1 MDKRNFIKTLGALSV
16 SSLVSA
22 SELSK
27 IKSVSHNLPKTRS
40 DEELWATIR
49 SHYTLKDD
57 YINLESGYY
66 SIIPNP
72 VLEHFIKHVRHVNIE
87 GSYYMRN
94 DLKKNKDRVI
104 SELADL
110 VGSTSDQIAITRNT
124 TESLDLVIS
133 GFQWEKGDEAI
144 YAKQDYGSM
153 KEMFEQISSR
163 YGVKNKIVS
172 VPNHPKNDEEIV
184 SIYENQITDK
194 TKLIMVCHMINITGQ
209 ILPIKKICEMAHSYG
224 VEVMVDGAHCV
235 GHFDFSI
242 DEFNCDYYGS
252 SLHKWLAT
260 PLGAG
265 LLYVNRNNTHKI
277 WPLLANGNTNKN
289 DIKRLNHIGT
299 HPVHT
304 DLAISN
310 SIDYTNWIGMKK
322 KEKRMRYLQRYWS
335 DKLRSIENVIV
346 NTPEDLNRSC
356 GIGNVG
362 LSNMSPSAM
371 SKVLFEKYKIFTV
384 AIDYANVKG
393 CRISPNIFTTTNELD
408 QFIIAVQGNGKF
420 VIYDLIIINSSA

>member
-1 MDKRNFIKTLGALSV
+1 MDKRRFIKSLGALSF
-16 SSLVSA
+16 SPLISA
-22 SELSK
+22 SEFSDFKPISK
-27 IKSVSHNLPKTRS
+27 NLPFINNE
-40 DEELWATIR
+40 DELWKTVR
-49 SHYTLKDD
+49 SHYTLKDE

-66 SIIPNP
+66 NIIPNP
-72 VLEHFIKHVRHVNIE
+72 ILDHLINHVKHVNIE
-87 GSYYMRN
+87 GSYYMRK
-94 DLKKNKDRVI
+94 DLNKNKDRVTN
-104 SELADL
+104 ELANL
-110 VGSTSDQIAITRNT
+110 VGSTPDQIAITRNA

-133 GFQWEKGDEAI
+133 GFPWKKGDEAI
-144 YAKQDYGSM
+144 YAKQDYGTM
-153 KEMFEQISSR
+153 KEMFEQISDR
-163 YGVKNKIVS
+163 YGVVNKIIS
-172 VPNHPKNDEEIV
+172 VPNHPKNDQEIV
-184 SIYENQITDK
+184 SLYESQITSK

-242 DEFNCDYYGS
+242 DDFNCDYYGS

-265 LLYVNRNNTHKI
+265 LLYVNKNKTHRI
-277 WPLLANGNTNKN
+277 WPLLANGNTDKS

-310 SIDYTNWIGMKK
+310 SIDYIKWIGMER
-322 KEKRMRYLQRYWS
+322 KENRMRFLQRYWS
-335 DKLRSIENVIV
+335 DQLRNLKNVVV
-346 NTPEDLNRSC
+346 NTPIDMQRSC

-362 LSNMSPSAM
+362 LTNMSPSKM
-371 SKVLFEKYKIFTV
+371 EKLLFDKYNIFTV

-393 CRISPNIFTTTNELD
+393 CRISPNIFTTTEELD
-408 QFIIAVQGNGKF
+408 TFVEAVKEMSL
-420 VIYDLIIINSSA
+420 V

>member
-16 SSLVSA
+16 SSVVSP
-22 SELSK
+22 SELTK
-27 IKSVSHNLPKTRS
+27 IKSISYSLPKIKS
-40 DEELWATIR
+40 DEELWSTVR

-72 VLEHFIKHVRHVNIE
+72 VLEHFIKHVKYVNIE

-94 DLKKNKDRVI
+94 DLNKNKDRVI
-104 SELADL
+104 SELAKL
-110 VGSTSDQIAITRNT
+110 VGSTSDQIGITRNA

-133 GFQWEKGDEAI
+133 GYQWERGDEAI
-144 YAKQDYGSM
+144 YAKQDYGTM
-153 KEMFEQISSR
+153 KEMFEQISLR
-163 YGVKNKIVS
+163 YGVKTKIVS
-172 VPNHPKNDEEIV
+172 IPNHPKSDEEII
-184 SIYENQITDK
+184 SIYESQITDK
-194 TKLIMVCHMINITGQ
+194 TKLIMICHMINITGQ
-209 ILPIKKICEMAHSYG
+209 ILPVKKICEMAHSYG

-265 LLYVNRNNTHKI
+265 LLYINKNNTHKI
-277 WPLLANGNTNKN
+277 WPLLANGNTNKK

-335 DKLRSIENVIV
+335 DKLRIIENIII
-346 NTPEDLNRSC
+346 NTPEDINRSC

-362 LSNMSPSAM
+362 LTNMSPSQM

-408 QFIIAVQGNGKF
+408 QFVSAVKEMANT
-420 VIYDLIIINSSA
+420 

>member
-22 SELSK
+22 SELTK
-27 IKSVSHNLPKTRS
+27 IKSVSLSLPNTKS
-40 DEELWATIR
+40 DEELWTTVR

-72 VLEHFIKHVRHVNIE
+72 VLEHFIKHVKHVNIE

-94 DLKKNKDRVI
+94 DLNKNKDRVI
-104 SELADL
+104 TELAKL
-110 VGSTSDQIAITRNT
+110 VGSTSNQIGITRNA

-133 GFQWEKGDEAI
+133 GFQWERGDEAI
-144 YAKQDYGSM
+144 YAKQDYGTM

-163 YGVKNKIVS
+163 YGVKTKIVS

-184 SIYENQITDK
+184 SIYESQITDN
-194 TKLIMVCHMINITGQ
+194 TKLIMICHMINITGQ
-209 ILPIKKICEMAHSYG
+209 ILPVKKICEMAHSYG

-265 LLYVNRNNTHKI
+265 LLYVNKKNTHKI
-277 WPLLANGNTNKN
+277 WPLLANGNTNKK

-335 DKLRSIENVIV
+335 DKLRTIENVIV

-362 LSNMSPSAM
+362 LSNMSPSQM
-371 SKVLFEKYKIFTV
+371 SNVLFEKYKIFTV

-408 QFIIAVQGNGKF
+408 QFISAVKEMANT
-420 VIYDLIIINSSA
+420 

>member
-22 SELSK
+22 SELTK
-27 IKSVSHNLPKTRS
+27 IKSVSHSLPKTRS

-104 SELADL
+104 SELANL

-184 SIYENQITDK
+184 SIYESQITDK

-408 QFIIAVQGNGKF
+408 QFIIAVQEMA
-420 VIYDLIIINSSA
+420 NS

>member
-22 SELSK
+22 SELTK
-27 IKSVSHNLPKTRS
+27 IKSVSHSLPKTRS
-40 DEELWATIR
+40 DQELWATIR

-184 SIYENQITDK
+184 SIYESQITDK

-393 CRISPNIFTTTNELD
+393 CRISPNIFTTTYELD
-408 QFIIAVQGNGKF
+408 QFVIAVQEMA
-420 VIYDLIIINSSA
+420 NS

>member
-1 MDKRNFIKTLGALSV
+1 MDKRRFIKSLGALSF
-16 SSLVSA
+16 SPLIFA
-22 SELSK
+22 NELTDFKPISK
-27 IKSVSHNLPKTRS
+27 TLPFVNNEDKLWKTV
-40 DEELWATIR
+40 R
-49 SHYTLKDD
+49 SHYTLKEE

-66 SIIPNP
+66 NIIPNP
-72 VLEHFIKHVRHVNIE
+72 ILEHFINHVKHVNIE
-87 GSYYMRN
+87 GSFYMRK
-94 DLKKNKDRVI
+94 DLNKNKDRVTN
-104 SELADL
+104 ELANL
-110 VGSTSDQIAITRNT
+110 VGSSPDQIAITRNA

-133 GFQWEKGDEAI
+133 GFPWKKGDEAI
-144 YAKQDYGSM
+144 YAKQDYGTM
-153 KEMFEQISSR
+153 KEMFEQISNR
-163 YGVKNKIVS
+163 YEVVNKVIS

-184 SIYENQITDK
+184 SLYESQITSK

-209 ILPIKKICEMAHSYG
+209 ILPIKKICEMAHNYG

-242 DEFNCDYYGS
+242 DDFNCDYYGS

-265 LLYVNRNNTHKI
+265 LLYVNKNKTHKI
-277 WPLLANGNTNKN
+277 WPLLANGNTNKS

-310 SIDYTNWIGMKK
+310 SIDYLKWIGMER
-322 KEKRMRYLQRYWS
+322 KEKRMRFLQRYWS
-335 DKLRSIENVIV
+335 DKLRNVKNVIV
-346 NTPEDLNRSC
+346 NTPLDINRSC

-362 LSNMSPSAM
+362 LTNISPSKM
-371 SKVLFEKYKIFTV
+371 EDLLFQKYKIFTV

-393 CRISPNIFTTTNELD
+393 CRISPNIFTTTKELD
-408 QFIIAVQGNGKF
+408 IFVEAVKELSL
-420 VIYDLIIINSSA
+420 V

>member
-1 MDKRNFIKTLGALSV
+1 MDKRRFIKSLGALSF
-16 SSLVSA
+16 SPLIFA
-22 SELSK
+22 NELTDFKPISK
-27 IKSVSHNLPKTRS
+27 TLQFINNEDKLWKTV
-40 DEELWATIR
+40 R
-49 SHYTLKDD
+49 SHYTLKEE

-66 SIIPNP
+66 NIIPNP
-72 VLEHFIKHVRHVNIE
+72 ILEHFINHVKHVNIE
-87 GSYYMRN
+87 GSFYMRK
-94 DLKKNKDRVI
+94 DLYKNKDRVTN
-104 SELADL
+104 ELANL
-110 VGSTSDQIAITRNT
+110 VGSSPDQIAITRNA

-133 GFQWEKGDEAI
+133 GFPWKKGDEAI
-144 YAKQDYGSM
+144 YAKQDYGTM
-153 KEMFEQISSR
+153 KEMFEQISNR
-163 YGVKNKIVS
+163 YGVVNKVIS

-184 SIYENQITDK
+184 SLYESQITSK

-209 ILPIKKICEMAHSYG
+209 ILPIKKICEMAHNYG

-242 DEFNCDYYGS
+242 DDFNCDYYGS

-265 LLYVNRNNTHKI
+265 LLYVNKNKTHKI
-277 WPLLANGNTNKN
+277 WPLLANGNTNKS

-310 SIDYTNWIGMKK
+310 SIDYLKWIGMER
-322 KEKRMRYLQRYWS
+322 KEKRMRFLQRYWS
-335 DKLRSIENVIV
+335 DKLRNVKNVIV
-346 NTPEDLNRSC
+346 NTPLDINRSC

-362 LSNMSPSAM
+362 LTNISPSKM
-371 SKVLFEKYKIFTV
+371 EDLLFQKYKIFTV

-393 CRISPNIFTTTNELD
+393 CRISPNIFTTTKELD
-408 QFIIAVQGNGKF
+408 IFVEAVKELSL
-420 VIYDLIIINSSA
+420 V

>member
-94 DLKKNKDRVI
+94 DLKTNKDRVI

-184 SIYENQITDK
+184 SIYESQITDK

-393 CRISPNIFTTTNELD
+393 CRISPNIFTTTYELD
-408 QFIIAVQGNGKF
+408 QFVIAVKEMA
-420 VIYDLIIINSSA
+420 NS

>member
-1 MDKRNFIKTLGALSV
+1 MDKRRFIKSLGALSF
-16 SSLVSA
+16 SPLISA
-22 SELSK
+22 SELSDFK
-27 IKSVSHNLPKTRS
+27 PISKNLPVINNE
-40 DEELWATIR
+40 DELWKTVR
-49 SHYTLKDD
+49 SHYTLKDE

-66 SIIPNP
+66 NIIPDP
-72 VLEHFIKHVRHVNIE
+72 ILDHFINHVKHVNIE
-87 GSYYMRN
+87 GSYYMRKALN
-94 DLKKNKDRVI
+94 KNKDRVT
-104 SELADL
+104 SELANL
-110 VGSTSDQIAITRNT
+110 VGSSPDQIAITRNA

-133 GFQWEKGDEAI
+133 GFPWKKGDEAI
-144 YAKQDYGSM
+144 YAKQDYGTM
-153 KEMFEQISSR
+153 KEMFEQISDR
-163 YGVKNKIVS
+163 YGVVNKIIS

-184 SIYENQITDK
+184 SLYESQITSK

-242 DEFNCDYYGS
+242 DDFNCDYYGS

-265 LLYVNRNNTHKI
+265 LLYVNKNKTHRI
-277 WPLLANGNTNKN
+277 WPLLANGNTDKT

-310 SIDYTNWIGMKK
+310 SIDYIKWIGMER
-322 KEKRMRYLQRYWS
+322 KENRMRFLQRYWS
-335 DKLRSIENVIV
+335 DQLRNIKNVVV
-346 NTPEDLNRSC
+346 NTPIDMQRSC

-362 LSNMSPSAM
+362 LTNMSPSKM
-371 SKVLFEKYKIFTV
+371 ENILFDKYNIFTV

-393 CRISPNIFTTTNELD
+393 CRISPNIFTTTEELD
-408 QFIIAVQGNGKF
+408 IFVKAVKEMSL
-420 VIYDLIIINSSA
+420 V

>member
-1 MDKRNFIKTLGALSV
+1 MDKRRFIKSLGALSF
-16 SSLVSA
+16 SPLISA
-22 SELSK
+22 SELTDFKPISK
-27 IKSVSHNLPKTRS
+27 NLPVINNE
-40 DEELWATIR
+40 DELWKTVR
-49 SHYTLKDD
+49 SHYTLKDE

-66 SIIPNP
+66 NIIPDP
-72 VLEHFIKHVRHVNIE
+72 ILDHFINHVRHVNIE
-87 GSYYMRN
+87 GSYYMRKALN
-94 DLKKNKDRVI
+94 KNKDRVT
-104 SELADL
+104 SELANL
-110 VGSTSDQIAITRNT
+110 VGSTPDQIAITRNA

-133 GFQWEKGDEAI
+133 GFPWKKGDEAI
-144 YAKQDYGSM
+144 YAKQDYGTM
-153 KEMFEQISSR
+153 KEMFEQISDR
-163 YGVKNKIVS
+163 YGVVNKIIS

-184 SIYENQITDK
+184 SLYESQITSK

-235 GHFDFSI
+235 GHFDFAI
-242 DEFNCDYYGS
+242 DDFNCDYYGS

-265 LLYVNRNNTHKI
+265 LLYVNKNKTHRI
-277 WPLLANGNTNKN
+277 WPLLANGNTDKS

-310 SIDYTNWIGMKK
+310 SIDYIKWIGMER
-322 KEKRMRYLQRYWS
+322 KENRMRFLQRYWS
-335 DKLRSIENVIV
+335 DQLRNIKNVVV
-346 NTPEDLNRSC
+346 NTPIDMQRSC

-362 LSNMSPSAM
+362 LTNMSPSKM
-371 SKVLFEKYKIFTV
+371 ENILFDNYNIFTV

-393 CRISPNIFTTTNELD
+393 CRISPNIFTTTEELD
-408 QFIIAVQGNGKF
+408 IFVKAVKEMSL
-420 VIYDLIIINSSA
+420 V

>member
-1 MDKRNFIKTLGALSV
+1 MDKRRFIKTLGALSF
-16 SSLVSA
+16 SPLISA
-22 SELSK
+22 TELSAYRPISK
-27 IKSVSHNLPKTRS
+27 TLPVINNE
-40 DEELWATIR
+40 DELWKTVR
-49 SHYTLKDD
+49 SHFTLKEE

-66 SIIPNP
+66 NIIPNP
-72 VLEHFIKHVRHVNIE
+72 VLEHFINHVKHVNIE
-87 GSYYMRN
+87 GSFYMRN
-94 DLKKNKDRVI
+94 DLNKNKDRVT
-104 SELADL
+104 SELATI
-110 VGSTSDQIAITRNT
+110 VGSTPDQIAITRNA

-133 GFQWEKGDEAI
+133 GFPWEKGDEAI
-144 YAKQDYGSM
+144 YAKQDYGTM

-163 YGVKNKIVS
+163 YGVINKIIS

-184 SIYENQITDK
+184 SLYESQISSK

-242 DEFNCDYYGS
+242 DDFNCDYYGS

-265 LLYVNRNNTHKI
+265 LLYVNKNKTHRI
-277 WPLLANGNTNKN
+277 WPLLANGNNNKS

-310 SIDYTNWIGMKK
+310 SIDYLKWIGMGR
-322 KEKRMRYLQRYWS
+322 KEKRMRFLQRYWS
-335 DKLRSIENVIV
+335 DKLRNVKNVIV
-346 NTPEDLNRSC
+346 NTPQDIDRSC

-362 LSNMSPSAM
+362 LTNMSPSKM
-371 SKVLFEKYKIFTV
+371 ENLLFEKYKIFTV

-393 CRISPNIFTTTNELD
+393 CRISPNIFTTKKELD
-408 QFIIAVQGNGKF
+408 SFVEAVK
-420 VIYDLIIINSSA
+420 DLSLV

>member
-16 SSLVSA
+16 SSLVSP
-22 SELSK
+22 SELTK
-27 IKSVSHNLPKTRS
+27 IKSISYSLPKIKS
-40 DEELWATIR
+40 DEELWSTVR
-49 SHYTLKDD
+49 SHYTLKDN

-72 VLEHFIKHVRHVNIE
+72 VLEHFIKHVKYVNIE

-94 DLKKNKDRVI
+94 DLNKNKDRVI
-104 SELADL
+104 SELAKL
-110 VGSTSDQIAITRNT
+110 VGSTSDQIGITRNA

-133 GFQWEKGDEAI
+133 GYQWERGDEAI
-144 YAKQDYGSM
+144 YAKQDYGTM
-153 KEMFEQISSR
+153 KEMFEQISLR
-163 YGVKNKIVS
+163 YGVKTKIVS
-172 VPNHPKNDEEIV
+172 IPNHPKSDEEII
-184 SIYENQITDK
+184 SIYESQITDK
-194 TKLIMVCHMINITGQ
+194 TKLIMMCHMINITGQ
-209 ILPIKKICEMAHSYG
+209 ILPVKKICEMAHSYG
-224 VEVMVDGAHCV
+224 VEVMVDGAHSV

-265 LLYVNRNNTHKI
+265 LLYINKNNTHKI
-277 WPLLANGNTNKN
+277 WPLLANGNTNKK

-335 DKLRSIENVIV
+335 DKLRIIENIII
-346 NTPEDLNRSC
+346 NTPEDINRSC

-362 LSNMSPSAM
+362 LTNMSPSQM

-408 QFIIAVQGNGKF
+408 QFVSAVKEMANT
-420 VIYDLIIINSSA
+420 

>member
-16 SSLVSA
+16 SSLVPA
-22 SELSK
+22 SELTK
-27 IKSVSHNLPKTRS
+27 IKSVSYSLPNTKS
-40 DEELWATIR
+40 DEELWSTVR

-72 VLEHFIKHVRHVNIE
+72 VLEHFIKHVKHVNIE

-94 DLKKNKDRVI
+94 DLNKNKDRVI
-104 SELADL
+104 TELAKL
-110 VGSTSDQIAITRNT
+110 VGSTSDQIGITRNA

-133 GFQWEKGDEAI
+133 GFQWERGDEAI
-144 YAKQDYGSM
+144 YAKQDYGTM

-163 YGVKNKIVS
+163 YGVKTKIVS

-184 SIYENQITDK
+184 SIYESQITDK
-194 TKLIMVCHMINITGQ
+194 TKLIMICHMINITGQ
-209 ILPIKKICEMAHSYG
+209 ILPVKKICEMAHSYG

-265 LLYVNRNNTHKI
+265 LLYVNKNNTHKI
-277 WPLLANGNTNKN
+277 WPLLANGNTNKK

-335 DKLRSIENVIV
+335 DKLRTVKNVIV

-362 LSNMSPSAM
+362 LSNMSPSQM
-371 SKVLFEKYKIFTV
+371 SNILFEKYKIFTV

-408 QFIIAVQGNGKF
+408 EFISAVKEMANT
-420 VIYDLIIINSSA
+420 

>member
-1 MDKRNFIKTLGALSV
+1 MDKRRFIKSLGALSF
-16 SSLVSA
+16 SPLISA
-22 SELSK
+22 SELSDFK
-27 IKSVSHNLPKTRS
+27 PISKNLPVINNE
-40 DEELWATIR
+40 DELWKTVR
-49 SHYTLKDD
+49 SHYTLKDE

-66 SIIPNP
+66 NIIPDP
-72 VLEHFIKHVRHVNIE
+72 ILEHFINHVRHVNIE
-87 GSYYMRN
+87 GSYYMRKALN
-94 DLKKNKDRVI
+94 KNKDRVT
-104 SELADL
+104 SELANL
-110 VGSTSDQIAITRNT
+110 VGSTPDQIAITRNA

-133 GFQWEKGDEAI
+133 GFPWKKGDEAI
-144 YAKQDYGSM
+144 YAKQDYGTM
-153 KEMFEQISSR
+153 KEMFEQISDR
-163 YGVKNKIVS
+163 YGVVNKIIS

-184 SIYENQITDK
+184 SLYESQITSK

-235 GHFDFSI
+235 GHFDFAI
-242 DEFNCDYYGS
+242 DDFNCDYYGS

-265 LLYVNRNNTHKI
+265 LLYVNKNKTHRI
-277 WPLLANGNTNKN
+277 WPLLANGNTDKS

-310 SIDYTNWIGMKK
+310 SIDYIKWIGMER
-322 KEKRMRYLQRYWS
+322 KENRMRFLQRYWS
-335 DKLRSIENVIV
+335 DQLRNIKNVVV
-346 NTPEDLNRSC
+346 NTPIDMQRSC

-362 LSNMSPSAM
+362 LTNMSPSKM
-371 SKVLFEKYKIFTV
+371 ENILFDNYNIFTV

-393 CRISPNIFTTTNELD
+393 CRISPNIFTTTEELD
-408 QFIIAVQGNGKF
+408 IFVKAVKEMSL
-420 VIYDLIIINSSA
+420 V

>member
-1 MDKRNFIKTLGALSV
+1 
-16 SSLVSA
+16 
-22 SELSK
+22 
-27 IKSVSHNLPKTRS
+27 
-40 DEELWATIR
+40 
-49 SHYTLKDD
+49 
-57 YINLESGYY
+57 
-66 SIIPNP
+66 
-72 VLEHFIKHVRHVNIE
+72 
-87 GSYYMRN
+87 MRN
-94 DLKKNKDRVI
+94 DLNKNKDRVI
-104 SELADL
+104 SELAKL
-110 VGSTSDQIAITRNT
+110 VGTTSDQIGITRNA

-133 GFQWEKGDEAI
+133 GFQWERGDEAI
-144 YAKQDYGSM
+144 YAKQDYGTM

-163 YGVKNKIVS
+163 YGVKTKIVS
-172 VPNHPKNDEEIV
+172 VPNHPVNDEEIV
-184 SIYENQITDK
+184 SIYESQITDK
-194 TKLIMVCHMINITGQ
+194 TKLIMICHMINITGQ
-209 ILPIKKICEMAHSYG
+209 MAHSYG

-252 SLHKWLAT
+252 SLHKWLAA

-265 LLYVNRNNTHKI
+265 LLYVNKNNTHKI
-277 WPLLANGNTNKN
+277 WPLLANGNTNKK

-335 DKLRSIENVIV
+335 DKLRTIENVIV

-362 LSNMSPSAM
+362 LSNMSPSQM

-408 QFIIAVQGNGKF
+408 QFVSAVKEMVNT
-420 VIYDLIIINSSA
+420 

>member
-22 SELSK
+22 SELTK
-27 IKSVSHNLPKTRS
+27 IKSVSHSLPKTRS

-104 SELADL
+104 SELANL

-133 GFQWEKGDEAI
+133 GFQWKKGDEAI

-184 SIYENQITDK
+184 SIYESQITDK

-393 CRISPNIFTTTNELD
+393 CRISPNIFTTTYELD
-408 QFIIAVQGNGKF
+408 QFVIAVKEMA
-420 VIYDLIIINSSA
+420 NS

>member
-16 SSLVSA
+16 SSLVSP
-22 SELSK
+22 SELTK
-27 IKSVSHNLPKTRS
+27 IKSISHSLPKIKS
-40 DEELWATIR
+40 DEELWTTVR

-72 VLEHFIKHVRHVNIE
+72 VLEHFIKHVKHVNIE

-94 DLKKNKDRVI
+94 DLNKNKDRVI
-104 SELADL
+104 SELAKL
-110 VGSTSDQIAITRNT
+110 VGSTSDQIGITRNA

-133 GFQWEKGDEAI
+133 GFQWERGDEAI
-144 YAKQDYGSM
+144 YAKQDYGTM

-163 YGVKNKIVS
+163 YGVKTKIVS
-172 VPNHPKNDEEIV
+172 VPNHPTNDEEIV
-184 SIYENQITDK
+184 SIYERQITDK
-194 TKLIMVCHMINITGQ
+194 TRLIMICHMINITGQ
-209 ILPIKKICEMAHSYG
+209 ILPVKKICEMAHSYG

-265 LLYVNRNNTHKI
+265 LLYVNKNNTHKI
-277 WPLLANGNTNKN
+277 WPLLANGNTNKK

-322 KEKRMRYLQRYWS
+322 KENRMRYLQRYWS
-335 DKLRSIENVIV
+335 DKLRTIENVIV

-356 GIGNVG
+356 GIGNIG
-362 LSNMSPSAM
+362 LSNMSPSQM
-371 SKVLFEKYKIFTV
+371 SNVLFEKYQIFTV

-408 QFIIAVQGNGKF
+408 QFISAVKEMANT
-420 VIYDLIIINSSA
+420 

>member
-1 MDKRNFIKTLGALSV
+1 MDKRRFIKSLGALSF
-16 SSLVSA
+16 SPLISA
-22 SELSK
+22 SELSDFK
-27 IKSVSHNLPKTRS
+27 PISKVLPVINNE
-40 DEELWATIR
+40 DELWKTVR
-49 SHYTLKDD
+49 SHYTLKDE

-66 SIIPNP
+66 NIIPNP
-72 VLEHFIKHVRHVNIE
+72 ILDHFINHVKHVNIE
-87 GSYYMRN
+87 GSYYMRK
-94 DLKKNKDRVI
+94 DLNKNKDRVT
-104 SELADL
+104 SELANL
-110 VGSTSDQIAITRNT
+110 VGSTPDQIAITRNA

-133 GFQWEKGDEAI
+133 GFPWKKGDEAI
-144 YAKQDYGSM
+144 YAKQDYGTM
-153 KEMFEQISSR
+153 KEMFEQISDR
-163 YGVKNKIVS
+163 YGVVNKIIS

-184 SIYENQITDK
+184 SLYESQITSK

-242 DEFNCDYYGS
+242 DDFNCDYYGS

-265 LLYVNRNNTHKI
+265 LLYVNKNKTHRI
-277 WPLLANGNTNKN
+277 WPLLANGNTDKS

-310 SIDYTNWIGMKK
+310 SIDYIKWIGMER
-322 KEKRMRYLQRYWS
+322 KENRMRFLQRYWS
-335 DKLRSIENVIV
+335 DQLRNIKNVVV
-346 NTPEDLNRSC
+346 NTPIDMQRSC

-362 LSNMSPSAM
+362 LTNMSPSKM
-371 SKVLFEKYKIFTV
+371 ENILFDKYNIFTV

-393 CRISPNIFTTTNELD
+393 CRISPNIFTTTEELD
-408 QFIIAVQGNGKF
+408 IFVKAVKEMSL
-420 VIYDLIIINSSA
+420 V

>member
-22 SELSK
+22 SELTK
-27 IKSVSHNLPKTRS
+27 IKSVSHSLPKTRS

-104 SELADL
+104 SELANL

-209 ILPIKKICEMAHSYG
+209 ILPIKKICEMAHRYG

-242 DEFNCDYYGS
+242 DDFNCDYYGS

-335 DKLRSIENVIV
+335 DKLRTIKNVIV

-408 QFIIAVQGNGKF
+408 QFIIAVQEMA
-420 VIYDLIIINSSA
+420 NS

>member
-16 SSLVSA
+16 SSVVSP
-22 SELSK
+22 SELTK
-27 IKSVSHNLPKTRS
+27 IKSISFSLPKIKS
-40 DEELWATIR
+40 DEELWSTVR

-72 VLEHFIKHVRHVNIE
+72 VLEHFIKHVKYVNIE

-94 DLKKNKDRVI
+94 DLNKNKDRVI
-104 SELADL
+104 SELAKL
-110 VGSTSDQIAITRNT
+110 VGSTSDQIGITRNT

-133 GFQWEKGDEAI
+133 GYQWERGDEAI
-144 YAKQDYGSM
+144 YAKQDYGTM
-153 KEMFEQISSR
+153 KEMFEQISLR
-163 YGVKNKIVS
+163 YGVKTKIVS
-172 VPNHPKNDEEIV
+172 VPNHPKSDEEII
-184 SIYENQITDK
+184 SIYESQITDK
-194 TKLIMVCHMINITGQ
+194 TKLIMICHMINITGQ
-209 ILPIKKICEMAHSYG
+209 ILPVKKICEMAHSYG

-265 LLYVNRNNTHKI
+265 LLYINKNNTHKI

-310 SIDYTNWIGMKK
+310 SIDYIKWIGVRK
-322 KEKRMRYLQRYWS
+322 KEERMRFLQRYWS
-335 DKLRSIENVIV
+335 DKLRGFKNVIV
-346 NTPEDLNRSC
+346 NTPEDNHRSC

-362 LSNMSPSAM
+362 LTNMSPSDMA
-371 SKVLFEKYKIFTV
+371 KTLFKNYKIFTV

-393 CRISPNIFTTTNELD
+393 CRISPNIFTTTSELD
-408 QFIIAVQGNGKF
+408 TF
-420 VIYDLIIINSSA
+420 VNAIKEMANT

>member
-22 SELSK
+22 SELTK
-27 IKSVSHNLPKTRS
+27 IKSVSLSLPNTKS
-40 DEELWATIR
+40 DEELWTTVR

-72 VLEHFIKHVRHVNIE
+72 VLEHFIKHVKHVNIE

-94 DLKKNKDRVI
+94 DLNKNKDRVI
-104 SELADL
+104 SELAKL
-110 VGSTSDQIAITRNT
+110 VGSTSDQIGITRNA

-133 GFQWEKGDEAI
+133 GFQWERGDEAI
-144 YAKQDYGSM
+144 YAKQDYGTM

-163 YGVKNKIVS
+163 YGVKTKIVS

-184 SIYENQITDK
+184 SIYESQITDN
-194 TKLIMVCHMINITGQ
+194 TKLIMICHMINITGQ
-209 ILPIKKICEMAHSYG
+209 ILPVKKICEMAHSYG

-265 LLYVNRNNTHKI
+265 LLYVNKKNTHKI
-277 WPLLANGNTNKN
+277 WPLLANGNTNKK

-335 DKLRSIENVIV
+335 DKLRTIENVIV

-362 LSNMSPSAM
+362 LSNMSPSQM
-371 SKVLFEKYKIFTV
+371 SNILFEKYKIFTV

-408 QFIIAVQGNGKF
+408 QFISAVKEMANT
-420 VIYDLIIINSSA
+420 